1 MTPNPAMSRAEAIEK
16 AAVALDSIYARIWD
30 RVDGALVLF
39 PDSIPRFEEASRHL
53 KEALAIPKEDGVFV
67 PSDEEVREWLSRSNL
82 DDGDLPLP
90 AARSAIDDARSMHLL
105 RAAPS
110 ALKETK

>member
-1 MTPNPAMSRAEAIEK
+1 MTNPAMSRAEAIEK

-39 PDSIPRFEEASRHL
+39 PDSIPRFEEASRQL

-67 PSDEEVREWLSRSNL
+67 PRDVLQNFWKTLVGVDLSDQGKSIADIGWVAHECR
-82 DDGDLPLP
+82 
-90 AARSAIDDARSMHLL
+90 LL
-105 RAAPS
+105 AAPS
-110 ALKETK
+110 ALKETNP